1 MSNFLYRGEQEC
13 YPFFVT
19 QNLNFVRYISMI
31 HLTTT
36 ASAQTLKIIPRS
48 YASTVSM
55 ILRDDS
61 TNTSTTYGSISTST
75 DKNYLV
81 ISQALSPVLVE
92 GRFYDMTV
100 KEGTS
105 VIYKDKIFCT
115 NQTINQANNSYYT
128 VNSGEYTIPTGND
141 QYDNDY
147 III

>member
-1 MSNFLYRGEQEC
+1 MK
-13 YPFFVT
+13 
-19 QNLNFVRYISMI
+19 
-31 HLTTT
+31 HLTTST
-36 ASAQTLKIIPRS
+36 SAQTLKIIPRS

-81 ISQALSPVLVE
+81 ITKALSPVLVE

-100 KEGTS
+100 KEGS
-105 VIYKDKIFCT
+105 NVIYKDKIFCT
-115 NQTINQANNSYYT
+115 NQTISSYS
-128 VNSGEYTIPTGND
+128 VNSGEYTVPTGND

-147 III
+147 IIIWKINQI

>member
-1 MSNFLYRGEQEC
+1 MK
-13 YPFFVT
+13 
-19 QNLNFVRYISMI
+19 
-31 HLTTT
+31 HLTTS

-61 TNTSTTYGSISTST
+61 TNTSTTYSSISTST

-81 ISQALSPVLVE
+81 ISQALNPVLVE

-100 KEGTS
+100 KEGSS

-115 NQTINQANNSYYT
+115 NQTISNYS
-128 VNSGEYTIPTGND
+128 VNSGEYTVPTGND

>member
-1 MSNFLYRGEQEC
+1 MK
-13 YPFFVT
+13 
-19 QNLNFVRYISMI
+19 
-31 HLTTT
+31 HLTTS

-81 ISQALSPVLVE
+81 ITKALSPVLVE

-100 KEGTS
+100 KEGSS

-115 NQTINQANNSYYT
+115 NQTISSYS
-128 VNSGEYTIPTGND
+128 VNSGEYTVPTGND

-147 III
+147 IIIWKINQI

>member
-1 MSNFLYRGEQEC
+1 MWG
-13 YPFFVT
+13 FFYT
-19 QNLNFVRYISMI
+19 QNLKFIRYISMI

-115 NQTINQANNSYYT
+115 NQTINQSNNSYYT

-141 QYDNDY
+141 VHDNDY